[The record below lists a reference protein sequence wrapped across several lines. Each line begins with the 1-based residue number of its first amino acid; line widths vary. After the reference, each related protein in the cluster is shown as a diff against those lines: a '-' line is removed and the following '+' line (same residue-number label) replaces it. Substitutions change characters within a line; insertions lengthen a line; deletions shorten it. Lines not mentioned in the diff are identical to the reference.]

1 LNPIGPD
8 NIHQH
13 EMIGMSVEIIK
24 STNKNLIGI
33 SGVIIDETKNL
44 FVIES
49 PLSESNQLQRMK
61 GEKKGNTFRFSLPS
75 GEKVDVEGQLL
86 KNKPENRLKNII
98 RKRW

>member
-1 LNPIGPD
+1 LNPISPD

-13 EMIGMSVEIIK
+13 ELIGLSVEIIN
-24 STNKNLIGI
+24 STNKKMIGK

-49 PLSESNQLQRMK
+49 SLPETNQSQRMK
-61 GEKKGNTFRFSLPS
+61 VEKKVNTFRFSLPS
-75 GEKVDVEGQLL
+75 GEMVDVDGQLL